1 MWFRYCPFLPTSPA
15 PCYPICQCL
24 CLLLFLPPSVLLVF
38 TTSPPAP
45 SPSPS
50 PAPKRPPSAYVTYPP
65 RMRPASGPRTA
76 RAFIPA
82 TATYRLGRQQRT
94 APHDR
99 HQGPSQHD
107 GTTAVG
113 VVGGGTIAG
122 AGGGFGKCG
131 GRRGCTTGRRREHA
145 ATGFEESTENR
156 GDKKRRILD
165 TCDTVFHLEKGG
177 KIKKKGTARY
187 PTQAAREEPAPSPP
201 APPPVEKDRVT
212 RRIRYTQ
219 NSICRRRPLANPP

>member
-113 VVGGGTIAG
+113 VVGGG
-122 AGGGFGKCG
+122 GGGPLPGRVAASGSAAAEEGARQVG
-131 GRRGCTTGRRREHA
+131 GENTPLLGSRKAQRTV
-145 ATGFEESTENR
+145 ATRKGVSW
-156 GDKKRRILD
+156 IL
-165 TCDTVFHLEKGG
+165 
-177 KIKKKGTARY
+177 A
-187 PTQAAREEPAPSPP
+187 TQFF
-201 APPPVEKDRVT
+201 T
-212 RRIRYTQ
+212 
-219 NSICRRRPLANPP
+219 